1 MAGKTGVLGV
11 AVEHPSRYPE
21 LPPDDLKQAKAH
33 EIVHNFALSYTAS
46 FNTLFIAIVFGIFSI
61 LMILNVEERF
71 SVPWFIMSAAYLLFG
86 LSGGYFFVRAM
97 IYAKMAEIT
106 ARRMGIIGM
115 LEGAYDEAVHDPNS
129 LWIIRVLKN
138 LFHMGGLF
146 EFFNEAVLIS
156 FGITVLFLWIA
167 VALL

>member
-1 MAGKTGVLGV
+1 VAGKTGAPGIG
-11 AVEHPSRYPE
+11 AEHPSPYPE
-21 LPPDDLKQAKAH
+21 LPPDDLKLAKAH
-33 EIVHNFALSYTAS
+33 EIVHNFALSYTSA

-71 SVPWFIMSAAYLLFG
+71 SVPWFIMSGAYLIFG

-106 ARRMGIIGM
+106 ARRMGILAM
-115 LEGAYDEAVHDPNS
+115 VEGAYDEAVHGPSS
-129 LWIIRVLKN
+129 LWIMRVLKN